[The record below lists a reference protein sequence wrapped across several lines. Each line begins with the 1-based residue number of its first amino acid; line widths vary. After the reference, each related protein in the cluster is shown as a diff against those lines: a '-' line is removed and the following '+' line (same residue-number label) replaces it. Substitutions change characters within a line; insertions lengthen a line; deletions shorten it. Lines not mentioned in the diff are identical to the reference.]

1 MHSYYEIVQIV
12 ISTFNFSR
20 FRVFYNVREQNLEY
34 GLKLKKKEEVIMIEK
49 LDNDNKNIINV
60 EIHL

>member
-1 MHSYYEIVQIV
+1 MI
-12 ISTFNFSR
+12 
-20 FRVFYNVREQNLEY
+20 YNVREQNLEY

-49 LDNDNKNIINV
+49 LDDDNKNIINV

>member
-1 MHSYYEIVQIV
+1 MI
-12 ISTFNFSR
+12 
-20 FRVFYNVREQNLEY
+20 YNVREQNLEY

-49 LDNDNKNIINV
+49 LDDDNKNIINE

>member
-1 MHSYYEIVQIV
+1 MI
-12 ISTFNFSR
+12 
-20 FRVFYNVREQNLEY
+20 YNVREQNLEY

-49 LDNDNKNIINV
+49 LNDDNKNIINV

>member
-1 MHSYYEIVQIV
+1 M
-12 ISTFNFSR
+12 
-20 FRVFYNVREQNLEY
+20 FYNVREQNLEY

-49 LDNDNKNIINV
+49 LDDDNKNIINV

>member
-1 MHSYYEIVQIV
+1 MI
-12 ISTFNFSR
+12 
-20 FRVFYNVREQNLEY
+20 YNVWEQNLEY

-49 LDNDNKNIINV
+49 LDDDNKNIINV

>member
-1 MHSYYEIVQIV
+1 M
-12 ISTFNFSR
+12 
-20 FRVFYNVREQNLEY
+20 FYNVREQNLKY

-49 LDNDNKNIINV
+49 LDDDNKNIINV

>member
-1 MHSYYEIVQIV
+1 M
-12 ISTFNFSR
+12 FNFSR
-20 FRVFYNVREQNLEY
+20 FRMIYNVREQNLEY

-49 LDNDNKNIINV
+49 LDDDNKNIINV